1 MKMMLIMCLIN
12 LIAIILAG
20 IFLSII
26 LKLSPKQ
33 REINDEEQMQWIKEF
48 NQQRIQEKKT

>member
-1 MKMMLIMCLIN
+1 MCLIN
-12 LIAIILAG
+12 LIFIILAA

-33 REINDEEQMQWIKEF
+33 WEINDEEQMQWIKEF
-48 NQQRIQEKKT
+48 NQQRIQGKKT

>member
-1 MKMMLIMCLIN
+1 MYLIN
-12 LIAIILAG
+12 LIAIMLAA
-20 IFLSII
+20 IFLSLI
-26 LKLSPKQ
+26 LKISPKQ

>member
-1 MKMMLIMCLIN
+1 MCLIN
-12 LIAIILAG
+12 LIAIILVA

-26 LKLSPKQ
+26 LKLSPRQ
-33 REINDEEQMQWIKEF
+33 REINDEEQMQWIEEF

>member
-1 MKMMLIMCLIN
+1 MCLIN
-12 LIAIILAG
+12 LIFIILTA

-33 REINDEEQMQWIKEF
+33 WEINDEEQMQWIKEF
-48 NQQRIQEKKT
+48 NQQRIQGKKT